1 MQISIL
7 EEHGLESALM
17 GIAFS
22 YEEETSH
29 IPVIPVCTDKNYS
42 RAVQLAKLDKGHNK
56 FLEQVQVW
64 SVIRA
69 SMAWWK
75 QMDTYRVGI
84 TKSSKS
90 TMHTL
95 MKSPLKT
102 WHFTDD
108 VTLETVRYLEN
119 TRQTKNFTKL
129 IAELPMGY
137 LQTRLVTM
145 SYKNIRHIIT
155 QRREHKLPEWQE
167 FCSFFTNNLKHPE
180 LLGLN

>member
-7 EEHGLESALM
+7 EEHGFDSALM

-22 YEEETSH
+22 YEKETSH
-29 IPVIPVCTDKNYS
+29 IPVTSGNTDRNYT

-56 FLEQVQVW
+56 FLEQIQVW
-64 SVIRA
+64 AIIRA

-90 TMHTL
+90 TMHTI

-102 WHFTDD
+102 WHFTSD
-108 VTLETVRYLEN
+108 VSFDTIRYLEN
-119 TRQTKNFTKL
+119 IRQEGKFSKL
-129 IAELPMGY
+129 ISELPMGY

-155 QRREHKLPEWQE
+155 QRRRHKLPEWQE

-180 LLGLN
+180 LLGFN